1 MPPTPKRRKPMRASR
16 RHAAPA
22 RPTILDVAREAG
34 VSLGT
39 VSNVLNGRANV
50 SARRRASVD
59 VAIASLGYVPNGLAQ
74 SLRRQ
79 RSRVIGL
86 CMPLS
91 SNAYFAALLEAFE
104 TIAAAQGYELMQV
117 LSRHDPAL
125 ELRRVRALI
134 ARQVDGLI
142 VVPSADAH
150 ATFDA
155 IATAGM
161 PAVMVDRAA
170 ADERFDYVTLDDRG
184 AMAEAT
190 HALLRIGHRRLLFV
204 VRHPNLITTRERI
217 AGFHAAAAGVP
228 GARADVLVRSPDDAA
243 FAADLRER
251 LCAPERPTA
260 LVASNSDL
268 AIAVL
273 RNLEMLRLRCP
284 ADLSLLTFDAP
295 AWADVVTPPL
305 SVVHPPTRELADR
318 AWEVLLARMDGRAG
332 RPRRI
337 VLAARLELRASV
349 AAPPASRDAPRS
361 AGRRAPRARAR

>member
-1 MPPTPKRRKPMRASR
+1 MPTRPKTRSPRRVRRA
-16 RHAAPA
+16 ATAP

-39 VSNVLNGRANV
+39 VSNVLNERANV
-50 SARRRASVD
+50 SALRRASVD
-59 VAIASLGYVPNGLAQ
+59 AAIESLGYVPNGLAQ

-86 CMPLS
+86 CVPLS

-117 LSRHDPAL
+117 LSRHDSAV

-142 VVPSADAH
+142 VVPCADSH

-155 IATAGM
+155 IATSGV

-170 ADERFDYVTLDDRG
+170 ADERFDYVTMDDRR

-190 HALLRIGHRRLLFV
+190 QALLRAGHRRLLFL
-204 VRHPNLITTRERI
+204 VRHPNLVTTRERI
-217 AGFHAAAAGVP
+217 GGFRAAAAGVR
-228 GARADVLVRSPDDAA
+228 GATAEVLVRDRDDAV
-243 FAADLRER
+243 FARDLRER
-251 LCAPERPTA
+251 MMTSTRPTA

-268 AIAVL
+268 ALAVL
-273 RNLEMLRLRCP
+273 RNLRALGLRCP
-284 ADLSLLTFDAP
+284 ADVSLLTFDAP
-295 AWADVVTPPL
+295 AWADVLTPAL
-305 SVVHPPTRELADR
+305 AVVHPPTAELASR
-318 AWEVLLARMDGRAG
+318 AWQVLLERMDRRGG
-332 RPRRI
+332 PPQRI
-337 VLAARLELRASV
+337 VLAARLELRDSV
-349 AAPPASRDAPRS
+349 ATPA
-361 AGRRAPRARAR
+361 AGARRRTAR